1 MFFQNGEG
9 REKFEK
15 IKFSGKLDFGE
26 MQLCRDAKLQV
37 SVIPYFM
44 AGSMADMSQ
53 PQQLCSRL
61 PRQTGEFTP

>member
-15 IKFSGKLDFGE
+15 LRLQVIGLWE
-26 MQLCRDAKLQV
+26 MQLCRDAKVQV
-37 SVIPYFM
+37 RVIHYFM

-53 PQQLCSRL
+53 PQWLY
-61 PRQTGEFTP
+61 

>member
-15 IKFSGKLDFGE
+15 LSF
-26 MQLCRDAKLQV
+26 QV
-37 SVIPYFM
+37 NWTLGNAAVQRCKVAGVIPYFM
-44 AGSMADMSQ
+44 AGSTADMSQ
-53 PQQLCSRL
+53 PQQLCSGL